1 VSSSPGTTA
10 AAGRVIAAMTGS
22 SLRRTPVRFP
32 DDARAAGVGYRRKV
46 PPIPSLT
53 SSPSRADAL
62 DAALAGGLAILAVA
76 EVLTGQVSGPRAAA
90 VPLALLMTL
99 PLAVRRM
106 YPLAVTAAV
115 SASFLLNWAAGVD
128 MYSYWATIFAG
139 LITAYTA
146 AAHLRPRLAALALA
160 CLYAAIAV
168 SSLHGPGNLLW
179 GGILIGGA
187 ALAGFALR
195 DRRRHVSQLAEL
207 ARQLE
212 LARDENAR
220 AAVAGERARIAREL
234 HDVVA
239 HSVSVMV
246 VQAGAAEEVLGADPA
261 RAREPLR
268 SVQDTGRQALVELR
282 RLLGVLRTDDGEAAL
297 APQPGLDQVGALAA
311 QVRDAGVA
319 VELSVDGDRD
329 GIPAGVDL
337 AAYRIVQEALTNVLK
352 HASASHAVVRVGY
365 RPDAIEL
372 EVLDDGHGPLGVGN
386 GGTGTGQGLIGM
398 RERASLYGGAL
409 EARPQAG
416 GGFAV
421 RARLPVRS
429 AG

>member
-1 VSSSPGTTA
+1 MAP
-10 AAGRVIAAMTGS
+10 RVIAGRPGS
-22 SLRRTPVRFP
+22 SLRRTPVRLP
-32 DDARAAGVGYRRKV
+32 DDARTGEVSYRRKV

-53 SSPSRADAL
+53 SSPARAAAL
-62 DAALAGGLAILAVA
+62 DAALAGALAILAEA

-99 PLAVRRM
+99 PLAVRRRF
-106 YPLAVTAAV
+106 PLAATVAV

-128 MYSYWATIFAG
+128 MYSYWASILVG
-139 LITAYTA
+139 LVTAYTA

-168 SSLHGPGNLLW
+168 SALGSSGLLW

-195 DRRRHVSQLAEL
+195 DRRRHASQLAEL

-220 AAVAGERARIAREL
+220 TAVAGERTRIAREL

-246 VQAGAAEEVLGADPA
+246 VQAGAAGEVLGAYPDK
-261 RAREPLR
+261 AREPLR
-268 SVQDTGRQALVELR
+268 SIQDTGRQALIELR

-311 QVRDAGVA
+311 HVREAGMAVEVCVDGTRDA
-319 VELSVDGDRD
+319 
-329 GIPAGVDL
+329 IPAGVDL

-372 EVLDDGHGPLGVGN
+372 EVLDDGHGPLGAGN

-398 RERASLYGGAL
+398 RERASLYGGVV
-409 EARPQAG
+409 EARPRTE

-421 RARLPVRS
+421 RARLPVRN

>member
-1 VSSSPGTTA
+1 
-10 AAGRVIAAMTGS
+10 M
-22 SLRRTPVRFP
+22 RRTPVRFP
-32 DDARAAGVGYRRKV
+32 DDARTAGVSYRRKV

-53 SSPSRADAL
+53 SSPGRADVL
-62 DAALAGGLAILAVA
+62 DAALAGALAVLAWA

-99 PLAVRRM
+99 PLAVRRR
-106 YPLAVTAAV
+106 YPLPVTVAVT
-115 SASFLLNWAAGVD
+115 ASFLLNWAAGVD
-128 MYSYWATIFAG
+128 MYSYWASIVVG
-139 LITAYTA
+139 LVTAYTA
-146 AAHLRPRLAALALA
+146 AAHLRPRLATAALA
-160 CLYAAIAV
+160 CLYTAIAV
-168 SSLHGPGNLLW
+168 SALGFSGLLW
-179 GGILIGGA
+179 GGILVGGA

-207 ARQLE
+207 AHQLE

-246 VQAGAAEEVLGADPA
+246 VQAGAAEEVLGADPGK
-261 RAREPLR
+261 AREPLR

-282 RLLGVLRTDDGEAAL
+282 RLLGVLRTDHSAAAL

-311 QVRDAGVA
+311 QVREAGLA
-319 VELSVDGDRD
+319 VELRVDGARD

-352 HASASHAVVRVGY
+352 HATASHAAVHVGY

-372 EVLDDGHGPLGVGN
+372 HVLDDGHGPIGAGHD
-386 GGTGTGQGLIGM
+386 GAGTGQGLIGM
-398 RERASLYGGAL
+398 RERASLYGGVV
-409 EARPQAG
+409 EARPRAE

>member
-1 VSSSPGTTA
+1 M
-10 AAGRVIAAMTGS
+10 IAARPGY
-22 SLRRTPVRFP
+22 SLRMTPVRFP
-32 DDARAAGVGYRRKV
+32 DDARTAGVSYRRKV

-53 SSPSRADAL
+53 SSPARADVL
-62 DAALAGGLAILAVA
+62 DAALAGALAILAGA

-99 PLAVRRM
+99 PLAVRRR
-106 YPLAVTAAV
+106 YPLPVTVAVT
-115 SASFLLNWAAGVD
+115 ASFLLNWAAGVD
-128 MYSYWATIFAG
+128 MYSYWASIVVA
-139 LITAYTA
+139 LVTAYTA
-146 AAHLRPRLAALALA
+146 AAHLRPRLAAAALA
-160 CLYAAIAV
+160 CLYTAIAV
-168 SSLHGPGNLLW
+168 SALHGPSGLLW
-179 GGILIGGA
+179 GGILVGGA

-207 ARQLE
+207 AHQLE

-246 VQAGAAEEVLGADPA
+246 VQAGAAEEVLGADPVK
-261 RAREPLR
+261 AREPLR

-282 RLLGVLRTDDGEAAL
+282 RLLGVLRTDHSEAAL

-311 QVRDAGVA
+311 QVREAGLA
-319 VELSVDGDRD
+319 VELRVDGARD

-352 HASASHAVVRVGY
+352 HATASHAAVHVGY

-372 EVLDDGHGPLGVGN
+372 QVLDDGHGPIGAGHD
-386 GGTGTGQGLIGM
+386 GAGTGQGLIGM
-398 RERASLYGGAL
+398 RERASLYGGVV
-409 EARPQAG
+409 EARPRAE

>member
-1 VSSSPGTTA
+1 
-10 AAGRVIAAMTGS
+10 M
-22 SLRRTPVRFP
+22 RRTRVRFG
-32 DDARAAGVGYRRKV
+32 DDARTGAVSYRRKV
-46 PPIPSLT
+46 PSISSLT
-53 SSPSRADAL
+53 SSPSRADVL
-62 DAALAGGLAILAVA
+62 DVALAGALAVVAVA

-90 VPLALLMTL
+90 VPLALLLTV
-99 PLAVRRM
+99 PLAVRRRF
-106 YPLAVTAAV
+106 PLAVTAAV
-115 SASFLLNWAAGVD
+115 SASFLLNWAAGID
-128 MYSYWATIFAG
+128 MYSYWASIMVG
-139 LITAYTA
+139 LVAAYTA

-160 CLYAAIAV
+160 CLFTAIVV
-168 SSLHGPGNLLW
+168 SALGFSGLLW
-179 GGILIGGA
+179 GAILVGGA

-282 RLLGVLRTDDGEAAL
+282 RLLGVLRTDGGEAAL

-311 QVRDAGVA
+311 QVREAGVA
-319 VELSVDGDRD
+319 VEMSVDGDRD
-329 GIPAGVDL
+329 QVPAGVDL

-372 EVLDDGHGPLGVGN
+372 EVLDDGRGPLG
-386 GGTGTGQGLIGM
+386 GGHGGPGMGQGLIGM
-398 RERASLYGGAL
+398 RERASLYGGVV
-409 EARPQAG
+409 EARPRAG

-429 AG
+429 PG